1 LPRGK
6 RILRGSGKNTQEWII
21 LVRLAGGTQL
31 YYYIDE
37 HRVDSW
43 GKPLE
48 RWGRMSQAYR
58 FLSEEHARHVAAAL
72 QTNSAAKEYAVV
84 SLPPRVRT
92 KLAQVG
98 KRGVESGQS
107 KAPSA

>member
-1 LPRGK
+1 LPREK
-6 RILRGSGKNTQEWII
+6 RKFKGSGKNTQEWII
-21 LVRLAGGTQL
+21 FVRLADGTQL
-31 YYYIDE
+31 YYYTDE

-58 FLSEEHARHVAAAL
+58 FPSEEHARHVAAVM

-107 KAPSA
+107 KPSPA